1 MARLSSILR
10 DGVIL
15 NNRYRI
21 VKQIGQGG
29 FGRAYL
35 AEDIH
40 RYRELCVLKEFAPQV
55 ESDRE
60 LRKAEDLF
68 ERESGILYKL
78 QHPQIPKFEALLQ
91 TRVDGK
97 QSLFIVQEYVE
108 GESYWELLKRYDRLS
123 EAEVTEMIWELL
135 PVLEHIHRAGL
146 IHRDISPDNLIRRQS
161 DGKTVLIDFGC
172 VKIAANA
179 VSESAGKSITL
190 IGKKGYSPDEQL
202 RRGQAFPCSDLYS
215 LAATA
220 IVLLT
225 GKQPDELYNSHQGEW
240 DWESQI
246 KVRPGLKKILNKMLA
261 YQPRD
266 RYQSAEK
273 VRIALIQEKDSILK
287 DTAAHI
293 VDSFVSRLKTLVVA
307 PANNSNSDFDSNFAS
322 KLHGVASR
330 ARTKTRNISRQKT
343 YIPKKEDF
351 KKVKPWQW
359 GMISAVV
366 FLIPGLISFA
376 IVKSRITHNFALN
389 YNRDSENTVLAQN
402 ERDLQKDIYQRVQ
415 ALDIDASAFYKQV
428 DTIFHQQYPE
438 LKGVQL
444 TEQVEH
450 QNYRQVWYEIAENL
464 LNKKERNRNR
474 S

>member
-1 MARLSSILR
+1 MSRLSAILR

-60 LRKAEDLF
+60 LDKAEDLF

-78 QHPQIPKFEALLQ
+78 QHSQIPKFEALLQ

-97 QSLFIVQEYVE
+97 QSLFIVQEYIE
-108 GESYWELLKRYDRLS
+108 GESYWELLKRQGKLT
-123 EAEVTEMIWELL
+123 EAEVIDMIWELL
-135 PVLEHIHRAGL
+135 PVLEYIHDADL
-146 IHRDISPDNLIRRQS
+146 IHRDISPDNLIRRES
-161 DGKTVLIDFGC
+161 DGKTALIDFGC

-179 VSESAGKSITL
+179 VSKSTGQSITL

-225 GKQPDELYNSHQGEW
+225 GKQPDELYDSHQGEW
-240 DWESQI
+240 DWESQA
-246 KVRPGLKKILNKMLA
+246 KVTPSFKRVLNKMLA
-261 YQPRD
+261 YKPRD
-266 RYQSAEK
+266 RYQSASK
-273 VRIALIQEKDSILK
+273 VRQVLTKEKDSILK
-287 DTAAHI
+287 DSATNI
-293 VDSFVSRLKTLVVA
+293 VNSFVSRIRTLIVA
-307 PANNSNSDFDSNFAS
+307 PADQESSINENNSNFT
-322 KLHGVASR
+322 SR
-330 ARTKTRNISRQKT
+330 LYGTVSRLRTRATNISRQAT
-343 YIPKKEDF
+343 HIPTKEDF
-351 KKVKPWQW
+351 RKFKPWQW
-359 GMISAVV
+359 GIISAGV
-366 FLIPGLISFA
+366 FLVPGLISFA
-376 IVKSRITHNFALN
+376 VIKTRINNNFAFN
-389 YNRDSENTVLAQN
+389 FNRNPEESVLPKN
-402 ERDLQKDIYQRVQ
+402 EKDLQKNIYQRVES
-415 ALDIDASAFYKQV
+415 LDINPSAFYKQV
-428 DTIFHQQYPE
+428 DTVFHQQYPD

-444 TEQVEH
+444 TEKIEH
-450 QNYRQVWYEIAENL
+450 KNYRKVWYDIATKL
-464 LNKKERNRNR
+464 LNRKEIDR
-474 S
+474 

>member
-1 MARLSSILR
+1 MSRLSATLR

-68 ERESGILYKL
+68 ERESGILYRL

-91 TRVDGK
+91 TLVDRK
-97 QSLFIVQEYVE
+97 RSLFIVQEYIE
-108 GESYWELLKRYDRLS
+108 GESYWDILKRQGKLT
-123 EAEVTEMIWELL
+123 EAQVTNMIWGLL
-135 PVLEHIHRAGL
+135 PVLEHIHNADL
-146 IHRDISPDNLIRRQS
+146 IHRDISPDNLICRES

-179 VSESAGKSITL
+179 VSESTGKSITL

-225 GKQPDELYNSHQGEW
+225 GKQPDELYDSHQGEW
-240 DWESQI
+240 DWESQA
-246 KVRPGLKKILNKMLA
+246 KVSPGLRRVLNKMLA

-266 RYQSAEK
+266 RYQSAVK
-273 VRIALIQEKDSILK
+273 VYQALTKEKDFVLR
-287 DTAAHI
+287 DTASHI
-293 VDSFVSRLKTLVVA
+293 VDSFVSRIKTLVIA
-307 PANNSNSDFDSNFAS
+307 PANNGNSGVSSNFTS
-322 KLHGVASR
+322 KLHGTASR
-330 ARTKTRNISRQKT
+330 VRTKATNISRQPT
-343 YIPKKEDF
+343 HIPKKEDF
-351 KKVKPWQW
+351 KRVKPWQW
-359 GMISAVV
+359 GIISAGV

-376 IVKSRITHNFALN
+376 IIKTQVADNFIFNFNQKSE
-389 YNRDSENTVLAQN
+389 DSVLTKN
-402 ERDLQKDIYQRVQ
+402 EKDLQRDIYQRVQ
-415 ALDIDASAFYKQV
+415 ALNVDAGAFYKEV
-428 DTIFHQQYPE
+428 DTVFYQQYPE

-444 TEQVEH
+444 TEKVEH
-450 QNYRQVWYEIAENL
+450 QNYRKIWYQVAENL
-464 LNKKERNRNR
+464 LNRQERNR
-474 S
+474 

>member
-1 MARLSSILR
+1 MSRLSAVLR

-35 AEDIH
+35 AEDIN

-68 ERESGILYKL
+68 ERESGILYRL
-78 QHPQIPKFEALLQ
+78 QHSQIPKFEALLQ
-91 TRVDGK
+91 TRIDRK
-97 QSLFIVQEYVE
+97 QSLFLVQEYVE
-108 GESYWELLKRYDRLS
+108 GESYWELLKRYGKLT
-123 EAEVTEMIWELL
+123 EAEVKDMIWDLL
-135 PVLEHIHRAGL
+135 PVLNYIHNADL
-146 IHRDISPDNLIRRQS
+146 IHRDISPDNLIRRES

-179 VSESAGKSITL
+179 VSQSAGKSITL

-202 RRGQAFPCSDLYS
+202 HRGQAFPSSDLYS

-220 IVLLT
+220 VVLLT
-225 GKQPDELYNSHQGEW
+225 GKQPDELYDSYKGKW
-240 DWESQI
+240 DWESQA
-246 KVRPGLKKILNKMLA
+246 KVSPNFRKALNKMLA

-273 VRIALIQEKDSILK
+273 LYQVLNTEKEFALK
-287 DTAAHI
+287 DTASQF
-293 VDSFVSRLKTLVVA
+293 VNSVVSRLKTLIVA
-307 PANNSNSDFDSNFAS
+307 PADRKSSVNSSSFKS
-322 KLHGVASR
+322 KLHGTVSR
-330 ARTKTRNISRQKT
+330 TRTKAKNISRQAT

-351 KKVKPWQW
+351 KKIKPWQW
-359 GMISAVV
+359 GMISAGF
-366 FLIPGLISFA
+366 FLVPGLISFA
-376 IVKSRITHNFALN
+376 ITKINVTNTVVL
-389 YNRDSENTVLAQN
+389 DSERQPEQKVLAQEEN
-402 ERDLQKDIYQRVQ
+402 NLQKDIYQRVQ
-415 ALDIDASAFYKQV
+415 SLDMDASAFYKQV
-428 DTIFHQQYPE
+428 DTVFHQQYPE

-444 TEQVEH
+444 TETLEH
-450 QNYRQVWYEIAENL
+450 QAYRKVWYEIANNI
-464 LNKKERNRNR
+464 LNRRERNRR
-474 S
+474 

>member
-1 MARLSSILR
+1 MSRLSATLR

-21 VKQIGQGG
+21 VQQIGQGG

-78 QHPQIPKFEALLQ
+78 KHSQIPKFEALLQ

-97 QSLFIVQEYVE
+97 RSLFIVQEYIE
-108 GESYWELLKRYDRLS
+108 GESYWELLKDRGRLS
-123 EAEVTEMIWELL
+123 EAQVIEMIQELL
-135 PVLEHIHRAGL
+135 PVLEYIHNAEL

-179 VSESAGKSITL
+179 VSKSAGKSITL

-225 GKQPDELYNSHQGEW
+225 GKQPDELYDSHQGEW
-240 DWESQI
+240 DWESEV
-246 KVRPGLKKILNKMLA
+246 KVSPGLRRVLNKMLA
-261 YQPRD
+261 DKPRD

-273 VRIALIQEKDSILK
+273 VRQVLVSEKESVFKNTASHIAN
-287 DTAAHI
+287 
-293 VDSFVSRLKTLVVA
+293 SFISRIKTLVVA
-307 PANNSNSDFDSNFAS
+307 PGDNDSGYASNFTS
-322 KLHGVASR
+322 KLYKKASR
-330 ARTKTRNISRQKT
+330 INNKATNISRQKT
-343 YIPKKEDF
+343 HIPRKEDF
-351 KKVKPWQW
+351 KRVKPWQW
-359 GMISAVV
+359 GLISAGV

-376 IVKSRITHNFALN
+376 VIKIRIADNFIFN
-389 YNRDSENTVLAQN
+389 FNRQSENSVLAKT
-402 ERDLQKDIYQRVQ
+402 EKDLQQNIYQRVKS
-415 ALDIDASAFYKQV
+415 LDLDASSFYKQV
-428 DTIFHQQYPE
+428 DNVFHQQYPE
-438 LKGVQL
+438 LEGVQL
-444 TEQVEH
+444 TETAEH
-450 QNYRQVWYEIAENL
+450 QNYRQIWYEIAESL
-464 LNKKERNRNR
+464 LNNQERNR
-474 S
+474 

>member
-1 MARLSSILR
+1 MSRLSATLR

-60 LRKAEDLF
+60 LHKAEDLF

-91 TRVDGK
+91 TRVDCK
-97 QSLFIVQEYVE
+97 RSLFIVQEYIE
-108 GESYWELLKRYDRLS
+108 GESYWELLKRHGKLT
-123 EAEVTEMIWELL
+123 EAEVTNMIWELL
-135 PVLEHIHRAGL
+135 PVLEHIHQADL
-146 IHRDISPDNLIRRQS
+146 IHRDISPDNLIRRDS

-179 VSESAGKSITL
+179 VSQSAGQSITL

-202 RRGQAFPCSDLYS
+202 RRGQAFPCSDLYA

-225 GKQPDELYNSHQGEW
+225 GKQPDELYDSHQGEW
-240 DWESQI
+240 IWESQV
-246 KVRPGLKKILNKMLA
+246 KVSSNLRKVLNKMLA
-261 YQPRD
+261 YKPCD
-266 RYQSAEK
+266 RYQTAAK
-273 VRIALIQEKDSILK
+273 VRQVLTKKQDSRVNSFISRMKTLIVAPGNNEDSQDK
-287 DTAAHI
+287 SNFT
-293 VDSFVSRLKTLVVA
+293 SRLYGA
-307 PANNSNSDFDSNFAS
+307 
-322 KLHGVASR
+322 ASR
-330 ARTKTRNISRQKT
+330 VRHQASNLSRQVT
-343 YIPKKEDF
+343 HIPQKEDF
-351 KKVKPWQW
+351 KRVKPWQW
-359 GMISAVV
+359 GIISAGVV
-366 FLIPGLISFA
+366 LIPGLISFA
-376 IVKSRITHNFALN
+376 VIKTQITPNFALN
-389 YNRDSENTVLAQN
+389 FPQQDRESVLAQK
-402 ERDLQKDIYQRVQ
+402 EKDLQKDIYQRIQ
-415 ALDIDASAFYKQV
+415 ALEINASAFYKQV

-438 LKGVQL
+438 LEGVQL
-444 TEQVEH
+444 TETTEH
-450 QNYRQVWYEIAENL
+450 QGYRKIWYGIAENL
-464 LNKKERNRNR
+464 LNSQEKNR
-474 S
+474 

>member
-1 MARLSSILR
+1 MARLSAVLR
-10 DGVIL
+10 DGIIL

-21 VKQIGQGG
+21 LKQIGQGG

-78 QHPQIPKFEALLQ
+78 KHSQIPKFEALLQ
-91 TRVDGK
+91 TRIDGK
-97 QSLFIVQEYVE
+97 RSLFIVQEYIE
-108 GESYWELLKRYDRLS
+108 GESYWELLKHRGQLG
-123 EAEVTEMIWELL
+123 EAEVTEMILELL
-135 PVLEHIHRAGL
+135 PTLDYIHNANL
-146 IHRDISPDNLIRRQS
+146 IHRDISPDNLIRRDS

-179 VSESAGKSITL
+179 VSKSTGQSITL

-202 RRGQAFPCSDLYS
+202 RRGQAFPCSDLYA

-225 GKQPDELYNSHQGEW
+225 GKQPDELYDSHQGEW
-240 DWESQI
+240 DWESQA
-246 KVRPGLKKILNKMLA
+246 KVSPGLKKILNKMLA
-261 YQPRD
+261 YQPCD

-273 VRIALIQEKDSILK
+273 VSQVLNKEKDSIFKSNANSVVNSFISRIKTL
-287 DTAAHI
+287 I
-293 VDSFVSRLKTLVVA
+293 VAPGNDRDSDYNHSNFSSRLHDQVSRVRT
-307 PANNSNSDFDSNFAS
+307 
-322 KLHGVASR
+322 R
-330 ARTKTRNISRQKT
+330 ATNLSRQAT
-343 YIPKKEDF
+343 YIPKKEDL

-359 GMISAVV
+359 GIISAGF

-376 IVKSRITHNFALN
+376 IIKISMGDSFILNFN
-389 YNRDSENTVLAQN
+389 QNSEDSALAQT
-402 ERDLQKDIYQRVQ
+402 ETTAQQDIYQRVQ
-415 ALDIDASAFYKQV
+415 SLDIDASAFYKQV
-428 DTIFHQQYPE
+428 DTVFHQRYPE

-444 TEQVEH
+444 TDKVEH
-450 QNYRQVWYEIAENL
+450 KAYREIWYQIAENL
-464 LNKKERNRNR
+464 LSRQERSR
-474 S
+474 

>member
-1 MARLSSILR
+1 MARLSAILR
-10 DGVIL
+10 DGIIL

-60 LRKAEDLF
+60 LDKAEDLF

-78 QHPQIPKFEALLQ
+78 KHSQIPKFEALLQ
-91 TRVDGK
+91 TRIDGK

-108 GESYWELLKRYDRLS
+108 GESYWELLKRHGKLT
-123 EAEVTEMIWELL
+123 EAEVTNMIWELL
-135 PVLEHIHRAGL
+135 PVLEHIHNADL
-146 IHRDISPDNLIRRQS
+146 IHRDISPDNLIRRES
-161 DGKTVLIDFGC
+161 DDKTVLIDFGC

-179 VSESAGKSITL
+179 VSKSTGQSITL

-225 GKQPDELYNSHQGEW
+225 GKQPDELYDSHKGEW
-240 DWESQI
+240 DWEPQA
-246 KVRPGLKKILNKMLA
+246 KVSPNLSKVLNKMLA
-261 YQPRD
+261 YKPSD
-266 RYQSAEK
+266 RYQSAAK
-273 VRIALIQEKDSILK
+273 VRQVLTKEKDS
-287 DTAAHI
+287 ASQI
-293 VDSFVSRLKTLVVA
+293 VNSFISRIKTLVVA
-307 PANNSNSDFDSNFAS
+307 PANSENPDASSSFTSRLYSATSNVS
-322 KLHGVASR
+322 
-330 ARTKTRNISRQKT
+330 TKATNISRQNT
-343 YIPKKEDF
+343 HIPKKEDF

-359 GMISAVV
+359 GIISAGV
-366 FLIPGLISFA
+366 FLVPGLISFA
-376 IVKSRITHNFALN
+376 AINIKITHNFPFNFNQNTKDSALAKTEKN
-389 YNRDSENTVLAQN
+389 
-402 ERDLQKDIYQRVQ
+402 LQLDIYQRVKS
-415 ALDIDASAFYKQV
+415 LDIDASVFYKQV
-428 DTIFHQQYPE
+428 DTMFHQKYPE

-444 TEQVEH
+444 TETVEH
-450 QNYRQVWYEIAENL
+450 QTYREVWYEIATKL
-464 LNKKERNRNR
+464 LNKKERNR
-474 S
+474 